1 MRYGPSVVVSTY
13 SVRTAE
19 RHCAITVASA
29 TPSIPMPKGNDKQ
42 KIEHGIDNSGKNQ
55 EIQRMAG
62 IADSAENAGAHVV
75 ENIRPATPPK

>member
-13 SVRTAE
+13 SVGCKRHTLDSHAE
-19 RHCAITVASA
+19 
-29 TPSIPMPKGNDKQ
+29 GNDKQ

-75 ENIRPATPPK
+75 EHQTGNTAKVNFKIRC